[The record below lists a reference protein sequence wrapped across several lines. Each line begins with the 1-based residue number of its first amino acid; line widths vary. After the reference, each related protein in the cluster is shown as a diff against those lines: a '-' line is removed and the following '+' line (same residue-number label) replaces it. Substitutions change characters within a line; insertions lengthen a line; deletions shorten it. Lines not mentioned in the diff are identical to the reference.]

1 MGKMKELSQTLD
13 DLRSCGEDMI
23 RIANELTRMFS
34 DTGTA
39 PETSEAKEAP
49 APAAAEPEK
58 PEKEAAPPDPGKKY
72 SYEDVRGVLAD
83 LSANG
88 NRDAARS
95 LILKHGANKLSEIN
109 PSEYAAIIAEA
120 EVIAHAG

>member
-23 RIANELTRMFS
+23 RIANELTEMFS
-34 DTGTA
+34 DTESTREPA
-39 PETSEAKEAP
+39 EAKAAP
-49 APAAAEPEK
+49 APATEPEK
-58 PEKEAAPPDPGKKY
+58 LKKEAAPPKPEKKY

-120 EVIAHAG
+120 EVVAHAG